1 MVSLNE
7 GLSLNVLVT
16 IAFFIMMEVYF
27 NLTSDRTANV
37 YSLQEVNCVIYIISR
52 DQWEPK
58 WHQMYQAAQN
68 ATTLKSNWSL
78 GLQSPQ
84 K

>member
-1 MVSLNE
+1 MVSLNG

-16 IAFFIMMEVYF
+16 TAFFIMMEIYF

-37 YSLQEVNCVIYIISR
+37 YSLKEVNCVIYIISR

-58 WHQMYQAAQN
+58 WHQMYRADQK
-68 ATTLKSNWSL
+68 ATTLKSNWAL